1 MNEFIALLHSVLV
14 ASWHVLVEAAPWML
28 MGFVVAGLFRAFLPG
43 DMIAKQY
50 GGRRD
55 KGYPEGLCAWRS
67 GAFVQLR
74 CFACSGRVEETGRG
88 EGACRFVPY
97 FNA

>member
-43 DMIAKQY
+43 DMIAKHM
-50 GGRRD
+50 GGGGI
-55 KGYPEGLCAWRS
+55 KGIMKASALGVPVPLCSCGVLPAAA
-67 GAFVQLR
+67 G
-74 CFACSGRVEETGRG
+74 
-88 EGACRFVPY
+88 
-97 FNA
+97 